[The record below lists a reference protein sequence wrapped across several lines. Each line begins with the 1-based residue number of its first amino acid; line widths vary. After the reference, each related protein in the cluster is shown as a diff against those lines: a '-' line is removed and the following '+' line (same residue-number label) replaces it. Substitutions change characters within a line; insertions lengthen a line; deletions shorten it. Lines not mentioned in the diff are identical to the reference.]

1 MMETGGIDS
10 IFGGRSMPKPCSLDL
25 RERVLETVE
34 SGASR
39 REAAERFEVSASSAI
54 KWMQRWHETGSVA
67 AKPSGGSISP
77 LEEHADFLLALIAE
91 QPDLTLDEI
100 VAAMRKRRIAGSR
113 TAVWRFFKRH
123 NISFKKSLRA
133 AEQERADVA
142 RARRRWMREQGMF
155 DPARLV
161 FIDETSTN
169 TAMVRLRG
177 RCPRGIRLI
186 DRVPHGHWKTIT
198 FVAGLRRRAMV
209 APFVLDGPMNA
220 PAFMAYLERCLVP
233 TLKRGDTVIMD
244 SLPVHK
250 VAGVR
255 ELIEAAGAMLR
266 YLPKYSPDLNPI
278 EQAFSK
284 LKAHLRKAAERTIP
298 RLYRRIGA
306 LTATFSPQECT
317 NYFRHAGYAST

>member
-1 MMETGGIDS
+1 
-10 IFGGRSMPKPCSLDL
+10 MPKPCSLDL
-25 RERVLETVE
+25 RVRVLRAVE
-34 SGASR
+34 AGASR
-39 REAAERFEVSASSAI
+39 REAAECVEVSASSAI
-54 KWMQRWHETGSVA
+54 KWMQRLNKTGSIA

-77 LEEHADFLLALIAE
+77 LGAHTDFLLGLIAE

-100 VAAMRKRRIAGSR
+100 VAVMRKRRIAGSR
-113 TAVWRFFKRH
+113 SAVWRFFNRH

-133 AEQERADVA
+133 AEQQRADVV

-177 RCPRGIRLI
+177 RCPRGIRLT
-186 DRVPHGHWKTIT
+186 DHVPHGHWKTIT
-198 FVAGLRRRAMV
+198 FIAGLRRRAMV
-209 APFVLDGPMNA
+209 APFVLDGPMNSTS
-220 PAFMAYLERCLVP
+220 FMAYLKRCLVP
-233 TLKRGDTVIMD
+233 TLKRGDIVMMD

-250 VAGVR
+250 AAGVR
-255 ELIEAAGAMLR
+255 EVIEAAGAKLR

-278 EQAFSK
+278 EMAFSK

-298 RLYRRIGA
+298 HLSRRIGA
-306 LTATFSPQECT
+306 LVAAFSPQVCA